1 MMDRLLKLIECN
13 ARLTDRE
20 LAVMLG
26 TEEESVQKQL
36 AEYES
41 NGTIK
46 GYHTIFDKEKLGDD
60 RVTAFIEIKV
70 QPKLGMGFDEIANRI
85 AQLDEVESLYLMSG
99 GFDLA
104 VMLTGKTFQ
113 EVAMFVAKRLSPL
126 DSVVSTSTH
135 FLLRRYKEAGVLV
148 DSPKIDDR
156 GKIVL

>member
-1 MMDRLLKLIECN
+1 MERLLQLIEN
-13 ARLTDRE
+13 HARLTNKE
-20 LAVMLG
+20 LAVMLDM
-26 TEEESVQKQL
+26 TEEAVAAQL

-46 GYHTIFDKEKLGDD
+46 GYHAIFDKEKIGDE

-85 AQLDEVESLYLMSG
+85 AQLEEVESLYLMSG
-99 GFDLA
+99 NFDLA
-104 VMLTGKTFQ
+104 VMITGRTFQ

-126 DSVVSTSTH
+126 DGVVSTATS
-135 FLLRRYKEAGVLV
+135 FMLRRYKEANVLV
-148 DSPKIDDR
+148 DSPKLDDR

>member
-1 MMDRLLKLIECN
+1 MDKLLKLIEKD
-13 ARLTDRE
+13 ARLSNKE
-20 LAVMLG
+20 LGVALG
-26 TEEESVQKQL
+26 ITEDEVAKKLQKF
-36 AEYES
+36 EDD
-41 NGTIK
+41 GVIK
-46 GYHTIFDKEKLGDD
+46 GYTTVFDKEKLEDE

-70 QPKLGMGFDEIANRI
+70 QPKLGLGFDDIATRI

-104 VMLTGKTFQ
+104 VIITGKTFQ

-135 FLLRRYKEAGVLV
+135 FMLKRYKDSGLMV